1 MELYSQYHRNK
12 QKHQSHVMNNSPVAP
27 TQIRNRSQDENE
39 QKQSPVKVESLSKQ
53 DRMDLVSNKIPYIA
67 PSQHAISNPYEMALK
82 RRHGAKR
89 ALDKRQQKLQIM
101 NSEAGIRDFYL

>member
-1 MELYSQYHRNK
+1 M
-12 QKHQSHVMNNSPVAP
+12 
-27 TQIRNRSQDENE
+27 
-39 QKQSPVKVESLSKQ
+39 KVESLSKQ

-89 ALDKRQQKLQIM
+89 ALDKR
-101 NSEAGIRDFYL
+101 